1 MISASELIINPDG
14 SVFHLHLMPDQVADT
29 IILVGD
35 PARAR
40 DIGRRL
46 QEIECEVENREFC
59 SITGCFNQKRLTVV
73 STGIGCDNIDIVV
86 TELDALVNVDFAT
99 RTARE
104 PHASKQLTL
113 VRLGTSGA
121 VDRGV
126 KIGDYLASQY
136 SVGIDGLAYFYAD
149 NQRVRCIE
157 KEEDFIARAAWNA
170 DLARPYVVRN
180 SEELLARFDT
190 FARRAV
196 TISASGFYGPQGRKV
211 RLATADD
218 NYLQHVERAEVSNF
232 EMEGAAIA
240 FLGQMLGHHT
250 LTVCAIIAQRADGDA
265 NADYRKIVDKLID
278 RSLEILTK

>member
-1 MISASELIINPDG
+1 MIPASELIINPDG

-29 IILVGD
+29 IVLVGD

-46 QEIECEVENREFC
+46 QGVEHEVENREFC
-59 SITGCFNQKRLTVV
+59 SITGYYNKKRLTVV
-73 STGIGCDNIDIVV
+73 STGIGCDNIDIVI
-86 TELDALVNVDFAT
+86 TELDALVNVDLAT
-99 RTARE
+99 RTERAPSER
-104 PHASKQLTL
+104 KVLTL

-121 VDRGV
+121 VDHGV
-126 KIGDYLASQY
+126 KIGDYLASEH

-149 NQRVRCIE
+149 NDRVRCVE
-157 KEEDFIARAAWNA
+157 REEDFITRAAWGAN
-170 DLARPYVVRN
+170 LARPYVVRN
-180 SEELLARFDT
+180 SEELLARFDS

-196 TISASGFYGPQGRKV
+196 TISASGFYAPQGRKV
-211 RLATADD
+211 RLALADD
-218 NYLQHVERAEVSNF
+218 NYLQHVERAGVSNF

-250 LTVCAIIAQRADGDA
+250 LTVCAIIAQRADGEA